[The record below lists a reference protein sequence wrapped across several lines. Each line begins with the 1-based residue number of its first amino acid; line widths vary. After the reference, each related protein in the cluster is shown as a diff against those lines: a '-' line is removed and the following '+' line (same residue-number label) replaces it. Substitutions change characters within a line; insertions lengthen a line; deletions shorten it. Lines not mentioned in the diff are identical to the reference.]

1 MRQAAQ
7 FHELP
12 QCMCP
17 ECDIVIIA
25 SRSDY
30 CQDGKITFEE
40 FTEALEKIEFPEC
53 EKALTGLTRELCK
66 GTLEACNYREAYNHF
81 NQFLLFP
88 REERKRLCEEAF
100 LNPTD
105 PENLRSLNEVKARLD
120 ARPTEKAEQEAA
132 LKDLYTLWNAAL
144 EELERQLPDQAP
156 KDPIALPSD
165 WLAVVVGGKYL
176 PTKGLRGLGDELVVE
191 LLEKTTAD
199 VMCLSR
205 GDTGVPALPAQ
216 DSRFAHFKDM
226 HKMMEQVAAVKGDR
240 KVVFFQTIGMTWDN
254 GQCMFNIE
262 TIESFL
268 DELKQFNLLA
278 DGNAKVVHT
287 STFHASPASA
297 KHQDSLDAFANYGL
311 ADYGASKVMRALSL
325 PVPATPHFSPSQG
338 YAGHVAGTGTICR
351 CPRGIFPILAVTMSL
366 WYLQTTPY
374 TPPICVL
381 RTSPL
386 GPLHAAP
393 ICHKF
398 PTCPLPPIPEVS
410 STDAYSELTT
420 LIEDLRKH
428 MDICHA
434 HWAANPA
441 DAASRSLPEVMT
453 EMIRGLVDS
462 MQNAA
467 DLFFEDLNLTLLP
480 LSPASIPT
488 NPATI
493 PMNPNRT
500 PRTTSI
506 AAEGRSITIPSEPR
520 KQTKTQMKPKEPRT
534 PREPRKQ
541 T

>member
-1 MRQAAQ
+1 
-7 FHELP
+7 
-12 QCMCP
+12 
-17 ECDIVIIA
+17 
-25 SRSDY
+25 
-30 CQDGKITFEE
+30 
-40 FTEALEKIEFPEC
+40 
-53 EKALTGLTRELCK
+53 
-66 GTLEACNYREAYNHF
+66 LEACNYREAYNHF

-311 ADYGASKVMRALSL
+311 ADYGASKVM
-325 PVPATPHFSPSQG
+325 QG
-338 YAGHVAGTGTICR
+338 MLLAQGLYADV
-351 CPRGIFPILAVTMSL
+351 
-366 WYLQTTPY
+366 
-374 TPPICVL
+374 
-381 RTSPL
+381 
-386 GPLHAAP
+386 
-393 ICHKF
+393 
-398 PTCPLPPIPEVS
+398 PEVS

-467 DLFFEDLNLTLLP
+467 DLFFEDTAGEQSIIYRLSLASERTRYDVVKIPYMLSNTAVYKRHFVFNPPPGKGVFEFYCMVSLARFKIAMTPERGAMWHLGVASELLSENSTSENSTL
-480 LSPASIPT
+480 
-488 NPATI
+488 
-493 PMNPNRT
+493 
-500 PRTTSI
+500 
-506 AAEGRSITIPSEPR
+506 
-520 KQTKTQMKPKEPRT
+520 
-534 PREPRKQ
+534 
-541 T
+541 